1 VLRQYSRLGFTLFEL
16 LVVIGV
22 IMILASLVFVGF
34 SRSKSSAQDSS
45 ARQSLRQLGQAAEM
59 YRSDFGEYP
68 LSPSVLVL
76 RGQVDSRLL
85 GFARDPFPQGLA
97 EEVVRDSYRG
107 MARGAPQLPYKMTPT
122 GFLEWSVQAN
132 CRRFSEQAP
141 DGGWLVDLSISELS
155 LPGNPLIFSKGFYRR
170 LLYDGSVQRFPHK
183 DTIQDESGQGGRTP
197 SLLFFTETEEYKNWT
212 EQRGR

>member
-1 VLRQYSRLGFTLFEL
+1 MNQRGLTLIEL
-16 LVVIGV
+16 LVSLG
-22 IMILASLVFVGF
+22 ILIALLILVFSVWG
-34 SRSKSSAQDSS
+34 SGRAKATESSSL
-45 ARQSLRQLGQAAEM
+45 QSLRQLGQAAEM

-68 LSPSVLVL
+68 LSPSILVL
-76 RGQVDSRLL
+76 RGRVDSRLL

-97 EEVVRDSYRG
+97 EEVVRDKYRG

-122 GFLEWSVQAN
+122 GFLEWSVQAD
-132 CRRFSEQAP
+132 CRRLSEQAP